1 MSLLAKFSPLP
12 EAAAAALLELSGD
25 ASSAQAV
32 FGDDAE
38 TRLQVDGRRLR
49 GSCSCGLWPC
59 AHASAL
65 LALCDRRELLAKA
78 LPKNIAAKLEGE
90 AGKAPA
96 AELVP
101 DREFKIQDS
110 KFKAAD
116 PILKIQ
122 DSRFAASPMRQPQN
136 PPPAASP
143 PPADIDLLLVLARP
157 GEAELWWRS
166 RGESPK
172 AGKAFL
178 ELPLPEHLAGLEKLS
193 SDDRHLFRIDASAAP
208 LLHRCL
214 AAGRLFQRDPA
225 GVAKLKKLRG
235 SSFQLEEGTQAGSS
249 SHVFT
254 PRVES
259 DAEGALLLRLP
270 QELEAFGPMK
280 RLAPGL
286 LLAAGG
292 VVPVEEQGAAAL
304 LEELLRS
311 PLRVAPWR
319 AREFLKTFVYG
330 SRLDTSSW
338 PAPFKLE
345 KVSEGPTPC
354 LYFTP
359 AKFRWRGAEQL
370 QAELKWL
377 YGDELLPDDGDEAE
391 RPHFEAGKI
400 RLRQPQ
406 FEKERRERLPGLGL
420 RLSAGKGEE
429 PGWKLAPPELPAVV
443 RLLLDEGWKVFAEG
457 KAFRQP
463 REFLASF
470 STESRD
476 WLDLQ
481 AGFDYGGQIVP
492 LPQVLRAWKEGKS
505 FLVLDDG
512 STGLLPEDWLREHT
526 ALTDLGAIST
536 EGLRFS
542 RAQQLLV
549 ERLLKSMP
557 NPPKTPLRQ
566 AMEAVQAIPAVSP
579 PAGLQ
584 AELRP
589 YQLAGLRWL
598 LTLARLRLGAVL
610 ADDMGL
616 GKTLQSLAAMLAL
629 REAGEQRPFLLVAPK
644 SLIFNWA
651 AEAAKFTPQLKVIEF
666 TGAGRSRLSSEL
678 KGPVLILTTYGTLRS
693 EIGRFADIDFALA
706 AADEAQVA
714 RNRESQTAK
723 CLRLLKAD
731 FRLALTG
738 TPVENSLADLFAL
751 CEFTNP
757 GLLGSWHDFAAAYL
771 SRDPGIAALAS
782 LRESLAPLILR
793 RLKREVA
800 TELPP
805 KTEQVLW
812 CEASEDQQRLTQEI
826 GDHYRSLLAA
836 EDKPERPEILAALTR
851 LRQAACHPGLLSPE
865 LKSAPSGKFEV
876 LFLRLEELAA
886 EGHKALVFSQ
896 FTTLLDLVQTQC
908 DERGWKTA
916 RLDGQTRDR
925 QAAVKAFQEDPECP
939 LFLISLKAGGTG
951 LNLTAASFVF
961 LLDPWWNPAA
971 ESQAVD
977 RAWRIGQKLHV
988 TAYRLATRGTVEE
1001 KILSLQ
1007 DSKRRTANAVAADA
1021 AAAELDPK
1029 LLLQLA
1035 LG

>member
-12 EAAAAALLELSGD
+12 EAAPASLLELFGD
-25 ASSAQAV
+25 ASSVQAV
-32 FGDDAE
+32 FADDAE
-38 TRLQVDGRRLR
+38 ILLKIDGRRLR
-49 GSCSCGLWPC
+49 GRCTCGLWPC
-59 AHASAL
+59 SHATAL
-65 LALCDRRELLAKA
+65 LSLCDSRELLTKA
-78 LPKNIAAKLEGE
+78 LPKSIAAKLEGE
-90 AGKAPA
+90 SEKAPA
-96 AELVP
+96 PELLPEKEVKF
-101 DREFKIQDS
+101 REEKIG
-110 KFKAAD
+110 
-116 PILKIQ
+116 PIRSIG
-122 DSRFAASPMRQPQN
+122 PMRSPQN
-136 PPPAASP
+136 PPPSAAP

-172 AGKAFL
+172 AGKAIL

-193 SDDRHLFRIDASAAP
+193 SGDQHVFRLDDSASP

-225 GVAKLKKLRG
+225 GIAKLRKLRA
-235 SSFQLEEGTQAGSS
+235 SSFQLENESTRVGSS
-249 SHVFT
+249 SHVFAPIANT
-254 PRVES
+254 
-259 DAEGALLLRLP
+259 DADGALLLRLP
-270 QELEAFGPMK
+270 QSLEVFGPMK

-286 LLAAGG
+286 LSSESGLIAIDENAA
-292 VVPVEEQGAAAL
+292 PAL

-319 AREFLKTFVYG
+319 ARDFLKTFIYG
-330 SRLDTSSW
+330 SRLDASSW

-370 QAELKWL
+370 QADLKWL
-377 YGDELLPDDGDEAE
+377 YGDELVEDDGDDSE
-391 RPHFEAGKI
+391 RPHFEVGKI
-400 RLRQPQ
+400 RLRQAQ
-406 FEKERRERLPGLGL
+406 IEKERREKLSSLGFRLA
-420 RLSAGKGEE
+420 SGKGEE
-429 PGWKLAPPELPAVV
+429 PGWKLGPPELPPLV
-443 RLLLDEGWKVFAEG
+443 RILLDEGWKVFAEG

-463 REFLASF
+463 REFLAAF
-470 STESRD
+470 SSEERD
-476 WLDLQ
+476 WLDLK

-512 STGLLPEDWLREHT
+512 TTGLLPEDWLREHT
-526 ALTDLGAIST
+526 ALTDLGEIST

-557 NPPKTPLRQ
+557 SPPKTPLRQ
-566 AMEAVQAIPAVSP
+566 AMEAVQAIPAVAA
-579 PAGLQ
+579 PAGLL

-598 LTLARLRLGAVL
+598 LTLAKLRLGAVL

-616 GKTLQSLAAMLAL
+616 GKTLQTLAAMLAM
-629 REAGEQRPFLLVAPK
+629 RHAGEQRPFLLVAPR
-644 SLIFNWA
+644 SLMFNWA

-666 TGAGRSRLSSEL
+666 TGAGRNRLSSEL

-693 EIGRFADIDFALA
+693 EIGRFSDIDFALA

-757 GLLGSWHDFAAAYL
+757 GLLGAWSDFATAYL
-771 SRDPGIAALAS
+771 SRDPGVPALAS

-812 CEASEDQQRLTQEI
+812 CEASEDQARLTQEI

-836 EDKPERPEILAALTR
+836 EDKTDKPQILAALTR
-851 LRQAACHPGLLSPE
+851 LRQAACHPGLLSPS
-865 LKSAPSGKFEV
+865 LATAPSGKFDV

-896 FTTLLDLVQTQC
+896 FTTLLDLVQVQC
-908 DERGWKTA
+908 DLRGWKTS
-916 RLDGQTRDR
+916 RLDGQTADR

-977 RAWRIGQKLHV
+977 RAWRIGQTQPV

-1001 KILSLQ
+1001 KILTLQ

-1021 AAAELDPK
+1021 AAASLDPK